1 MCDPMLRLR
10 ICNACAAGDFPMTSR
25 HSSEWHDDDGTG
37 PQRKSGIG
45 VFGEISWGM
54 HMCVFYEAAQ
64 DLLDANAAYFQAGL
78 ENNEFCLWA
87 ISEPITEEEARN
99 ALRGSIPDIDARL
112 SAGQIEMVCAAE
124 WYLPGGEFDLKR
136 IIRSWN
142 EKLGNALT
150 KGYDGIRIS
159 GNAFWL
165 GTDHWEKF
173 CEYERD
179 LDRSVEG
186 QKMLVLCT
194 YSMAKSGIVD
204 LLEVARAHQGTIIRQ
219 NNDWEFLESPELR
232 QPKQQGGKKPNG
244 APDMLPNS
252 FPGHDA
258 LTSRERTVLAQIVKG
273 HSSKEIARILNI
285 APRTVEFHR
294 ENLIKKTGARSTV
307 DLLRIVLSD

>member
-1 MCDPMLRLR
+1 
-10 ICNACAAGDFPMTSR
+10 MTQR
-25 HSSEWHDDDGTG
+25 HSLSSEWHSGEEAG
-37 PQRKSGIG
+37 SQRKSGIS
-45 VFGEISWGM
+45 VLGETSWGM
-54 HMCVFYEAAQ
+54 HMCVFYETAQ
-64 DLLDANAAYFQAGL
+64 DLLDANIPYFQAGL

-87 ISEPITEEEARN
+87 ISDPITAEGAAD
-99 ALRGSIPDIDARL
+99 ALRASIPDIDKRL
-112 SAGQIEMVCAAE
+112 SAGQIEVVRAAE
-124 WYLPGGEFDLKR
+124 WYTPKGEFELKR
-136 IIRSWN
+136 IIGSWN
-142 EKLGNALT
+142 ERLRKALA

-179 LDRSVEG
+179 LDRSVAG

-194 YSMAKSGIVD
+194 YSMAASGIVD

-219 NNDWEFLESPELR
+219 NNDWEFLEPPELR
-232 QPKQQGGKKPNG
+232 QSKQQGGKPNG
-244 APDMLPNS
+244 APDTLPNP

-258 LTSRERTVLAQIVKG
+258 LTARERIVLAQIAKG
-273 HSSKEIARILNI
+273 HSSKEIARALNI

-294 ENLIKKTGARSTV
+294 ENLIRKTGARSTV